1 MRRLNIFTMIFVELD
16 IAIFVFYVYTIS
28 IFIKMKVSLFP
39 NECRR
44 CPIPTEVHK
53 GFVVKSGIFELPLQM
68 NVQKDRFSAPRRL
81 LELEEGSAEC
91 RQDYMST
98 GLRE

>member
-1 MRRLNIFTMIFVELD
+1 MMLLP
-16 IAIFVFYVYTIS
+16 S
-28 IFIKMKVSLFP
+28 K
-39 NECRR
+39 R
-44 CPIPTEVHK
+44 CKPVLINQEK
-53 GFVVKSGIFELPLQM
+53 GFVVRSGIFELPLQM